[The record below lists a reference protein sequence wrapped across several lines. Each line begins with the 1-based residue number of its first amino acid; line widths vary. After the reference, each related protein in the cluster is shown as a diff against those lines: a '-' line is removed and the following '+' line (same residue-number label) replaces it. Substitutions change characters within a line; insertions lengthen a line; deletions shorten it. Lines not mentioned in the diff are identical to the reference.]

1 METTLLA
8 NPPTLQCSPYQE
20 VNGKIH
26 CLQPL
31 EGLLK
36 FKYIYSFKKY
46 ASCDPIWFLQGMNEW
61 MNNYNEKVLK

>member
-36 FKYIYSFKKY
+36 FKYIIIY
-46 ASCDPIWFLQGMNEW
+46 I
-61 MNNYNEKVLK
+61 VLKNTQVVIQSDSYKE

>member
-46 ASCDPIWFLQGMNEW
+46 ASCDPI
-61 MNNYNEKVLK
+61 